1 MTTLTLPKLSEHDL
15 QASIIAEADYRA
27 NQDPRWRFLAAVP
40 NGQYRPGQR
49 MEPGLR
55 RGVPDLI
62 WPIKAHGYVGLAM
75 ELKVGKNNTS
85 PDQDEWLTWLSSQGW
100 YARVVRDSADA
111 AMALLTW
118 YLSGA
123 K

>member
-1 MTTLTLPKLSEHDL
+1 MTLTEHQL
-15 QASIIAEADYRA
+15 QKSIISECNLRA

-75 ELKVGKNNTS
+75 ELKCGKNLTS
-85 PDQDEWLTWLSSQGW
+85 SDQDEWLNWLSSQGW

-111 AMALLTW
+111 AMTLLQW

-123 K
+123 KP